1 MKKLYRYI
9 IGYIVGIF
17 IFAFLIPF
25 LLYKLNNATNTLIGI
40 KIINNINLQ
49 IIISIPFLLIG
60 LIFGIWSNIVLFKI
74 GKGGPT
80 DGFGVAI
87 TPRTKKLVIKGPYRY
102 SRNPMVFG
110 AFLLYFGL
118 SIYLDS
124 LICFMVLIIFIFLV
138 IIYLKLTE
146 EKRLLKDFGNEFIEY
161 KNRVPM
167 IVPFLKIRYGKIKGN
182 PL

>member
-9 IGYIVGIF
+9 IGYIIGLF

-124 LICFMVLIIFIFLV
+124 LVCIAVLVFLFFWG
-138 IIYLKLTE
+138 IIYLRFIE
-146 EKRLLKDFGNEFIEY
+146 EKRLLKDFGSKFIEY
-161 KNRVPM
+161 KDKVPM
-167 IVPFLKIRYGKIKGN
+167 MIPFLKLNYGRIKRN
-182 PL
+182 HL